1 MKRWLFLMILV
12 LAIASTAR
20 SQDGRIPLWVFGPFE
35 SETARGSYPISE
47 GIDYGRRRARDIRVS
62 EHGPWA
68 EARSATSPRPGVGYL
83 NSRSQLS
90 LTNDTSKTIKQVT
103 WECTFI
109 NAATNTQVA
118 TYTLTSRKSI
128 APHANATIRQSIRVW
143 VPVQPGQKRMQLSQV
158 NRVREVK
165 YTDGSIRSN

>member
-20 SQDGRIPLWVFGPFE
+20 SQGTPQSVPGPFE

-90 LTNDTSKTIKQVT
+90 LANDTSKTIKQVT

-118 TYTLTSRKSI
+118 TYTLTSRKRI

-158 NRVREVK
+158 NRVREIK